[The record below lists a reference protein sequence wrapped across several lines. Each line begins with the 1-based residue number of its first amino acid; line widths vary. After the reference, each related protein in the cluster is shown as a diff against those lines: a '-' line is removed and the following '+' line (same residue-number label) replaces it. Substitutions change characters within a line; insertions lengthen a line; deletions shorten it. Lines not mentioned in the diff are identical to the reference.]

1 MGFLGDCDI
10 VFNVTSG
17 SEKVTLSHSLF
28 HLQQQELCSTVF
40 AHLCEVVDDDN
51 EVYDAK
57 IHEICKLIILEGKV
71 ETAIVLKSFRKISE
85 KCRNLVTL

>member
-1 MGFLGDCDI
+1 MYLSDI
-10 VFNVTSG
+10 P
-17 SEKVTLSHSLF
+17 LSHSLF

-51 EVYDAK
+51 NEVYDAK
-57 IHEICKLIILEGKV
+57 IHEICKLIILEGKE
-71 ETAIVLKSFRKISE
+71 ETTISLKSFRKITE